1 MDQVMK
7 ILAISGS
14 LRRGSSNTTLLEA
27 FKLLAPADVDIIL
40 FEGLASLP
48 HFNPDDDGE
57 NAPTT
62 VMEFRNQL
70 QQCDGV
76 LISSPEYAHGVPGSL
91 KNALDWIVSSG
102 DLYKKPV
109 ALINASSR
117 ATHAQAS
124 LIEIVNTMGSMLT
137 FETIA
142 LEGKRMEAVEIASD
156 PVIARQIES
165 SISEFV
171 EAIKNR
177 RG

>member
-1 MDQVMK
+1 MN

-14 LRRGSSNTTLLEA
+14 LRKGSSNTTLLA
-27 FKLLAPADVDIIL
+27 ALKLLAPADVDITL

-57 NAPTT
+57 ENAPTT
-62 VMEFRNQL
+62 VMGFRNQL

-102 DLYKKPV
+102 ELYKKPV

-124 LIEIVNTMGSMLT
+124 LIEIINTMGAMLT
-137 FETIA
+137 FETVA
-142 LEGKRMEAVEIASD
+142 LDGKRMEAVEIASE
-156 PVIARQIES
+156 PVIARQVRSAIL
-165 SISEFV
+165 EFV
-171 EAIKNR
+171 EAIKNGR
-177 RG
+177 S

>member
-1 MDQVMK
+1 MN

-14 LRRGSSNTTLLEA
+14 LRKGSSNTTLLEVL
-27 FKLLAPADVDIIL
+27 KLLAPAGVDITL

-102 DLYKKPV
+102 ELYKKPIS
-109 ALINASSR
+109 LINASSR

-124 LIEIVNTMGSMLT
+124 LIEIINTMGAMLT
-137 FETIA
+137 FETVA
-142 LEGKRMEAVEIASD
+142 LDGKRMEAVDLASES
-156 PVIARQIES
+156 VIARQVHS
-165 SISEFV
+165 AISGFV

-177 RG
+177 RS

>member
-1 MDQVMK
+1 MN

-14 LRRGSSNTTLLEA
+14 LRKGSSNTTLLEA
-27 FKLLAPADVDIIL
+27 LKLLAPADVDITL

-62 VMEFRNQL
+62 VMGFRHQL

-102 DLYKKPV
+102 ELYKKPV

-124 LIEIVNTMGSMLT
+124 LIEIINTMGAMLT
-137 FETIA
+137 FETVA
-142 LEGKRMEAVEIASD
+142 LDGKRMEAVEIASE
-156 PVIARQIES
+156 PVIARQVRSAIL
-165 SISEFV
+165 EFV

-177 RG
+177 RS